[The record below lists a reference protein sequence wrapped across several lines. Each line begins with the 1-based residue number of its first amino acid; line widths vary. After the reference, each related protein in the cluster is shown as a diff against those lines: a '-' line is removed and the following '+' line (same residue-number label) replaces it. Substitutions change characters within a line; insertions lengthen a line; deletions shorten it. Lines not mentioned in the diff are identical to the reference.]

1 MNNASA
7 SRTMTVDFP
16 HGILISEVITAL
28 WKIIYLEEWKMT
40 NRGIGGIILILLG
53 LALFST
59 RSVLVDT
66 GYVFGYFWPTMFVI
80 PLGVFF
86 HWMYFGLTSRKGVG
100 MLIPG
105 GILVITGIVC
115 QISMLFDVWEYTW
128 PGFILAV
135 AVGLFEFYLFSGR
148 NKWLLIPINILGVIS
163 LMFFSIFSVS
173 ALFNGI
179 GRPLVAVAL
188 VGLGAMMFFNKKKD
202 KDYNY

>member
-1 MNNASA
+1 MS
-7 SRTMTVDFP
+7 
-16 HGILISEVITAL
+16 
-28 WKIIYLEEWKMT
+28 

-59 RSVLVDT
+59 RSVFIDT
-66 GYVFGYFWPTMFVI
+66 GYVFGYFWPSMFVI
-80 PLGVFF
+80 PLSVFF

-100 MLIPG
+100 LLIPG
-105 GILVITGIVC
+105 GILFVTGVVC

-128 PGFILAV
+128 PGFIMAV
-135 AVGLFEFYLFSGR
+135 AVGLFEFYWFSGR

-163 LMFFSIFSVS
+163 ILFFSIFTAG

-188 VGLGAMMFFNKKKD
+188 IAVGVLLFFNKKKD
-202 KDYNY
+202 YNY